1 MAEKKIATRPG
12 ARAQRGLTML
22 SLMGWSVLIAFVA
35 LIGMRVFPT
44 VSEYWTIQRMINKV
58 AQEGGS
64 TVPEIRAAFERQRQ
78 IDTVESVS
86 GQDLH
91 ITKVNDKVVV
101 SFAYDKQ
108 VPLFGP
114 AFLLIK
120 YEGQSK

>member
-1 MAEKKIATRPG
+1 MAEEKIAGRPG